1 MAYTSPAKCPRSRS
15 TECMWW
21 IAVFLAQDAASQADR
36 VRTAMAK
43 SLEQQRASIERQVA
57 AVSKTPAGRAAAA
70 PMNVSVSA
78 AMWVPA
84 MAQCD
89 PVPQPELVRM
99 IGETSVKIGIDGGLV
114 KEVARQESGFRPCA
128 ISPKGAEGLM
138 QLMPATQA
146 QFSVSNPFDPQQS
159 LEAGSKLLKQ
169 LLERYH
175 GDLTLALSAYN
186 AGAGCVDRS
195 GGVPDIQ
202 ETKNYVLSILSRAAN
217 FDNPGLQDL
226 GVVPP
231 ISSSLGKGCQ
241 PVVPS
246 EDFIAPFD

>member
-1 MAYTSPAKCPRSRS
+1 MAYTSPAMRPRSRS

-21 IAVFLAQDAASQADR
+21 IALFLVQDAASQADR
-36 VRTAMAK
+36 VRTAMEK
-43 SLEQQRASIERQVA
+43 SLEQQRASIERQEA

-70 PMNVSVSA
+70 PMNVPRPT

-89 PVPQPELVRM
+89 PVPQPELARM
-99 IGETSVKIGIDGGLV
+99 IGETSIKIGIDGGLV

-217 FDNPGLQDL
+217 FDTPGLQDL

-241 PVVPS
+241 PVAPP

>member
-1 MAYTSPAKCPRSRS
+1 
-15 TECMWW
+15 
-21 IAVFLAQDAASQADR
+21 
-36 VRTAMAK
+36 MAK
-43 SLEQQRASIERQVA
+43 SLEQQRASIERQEA

-70 PMNVSVSA
+70 PMNVSPS
-78 AMWVPA
+78 MNTWVPA
-84 MAQCD
+84 VAHCD
-89 PVPQPELVRM
+89 PVPQPELSRM
-99 IGETSVKIGIDGGLV
+99 IGETSLRIGIDGGLV

-146 QFSVSNPFDPQQS
+146 QFSVTNPFDPQQS

-175 GDLTLALSAYN
+175 GDLMLALSAYN

-202 ETKNYVLSILSRAAN
+202 ETKNYVLSILSRAAS
-217 FDNPGLQDL
+217 FDNPGLSDL
-226 GVVPP
+226 GGFVPP
-231 ISSSLGKGCQ
+231 SSSSTFGKGCQ
-241 PVVPS
+241 PVAPS
-246 EDFIAPFD
+246 VDFIAPFD